1 MIAPNKDSKQA
12 KSKSA
17 PWNGRARVV
26 LWGGAVSVVVAVAV
40 VLWMTQSEETEVVV
54 DELAGKPGQIA
65 EVAPA
70 KVSPIT
76 EAPAKPKPYKEM
88 SREEKL
94 KSIRD
99 KYGDNIPDNLKATV
113 YFLENPPQRTFHPA
127 KSKNDIFTYRSER
140 IIASLL
146 QAEPGD
152 YMLQRRTYDELFD
165 KDFAEAL
172 QTPIAFSSDDTAEQ
186 RSLKEAVSA
195 TKDELRELMEQ
206 GKTPSQVLNEVTE
219 NLYELGR
226 YRRDLELHLAE
237 FRKNENYT
245 DQDIADFVTVAND
258 MLQKKGAKPIP
269 MPNFTLRQLSLKRAK
284 QRAET
289 NDKGAK

>member
-1 MIAPNKDSKQA
+1 MIAPKKEE
-12 KSKSA
+12 KKGSA
-17 PWNGRARVV
+17 AQRSCVGAWGAGAAAVV
-26 LWGGAVSVVVAVAV
+26 AVVVAVA
-40 VLWMTQSEETEVVV
+40 LWLAQSNETEVA
-54 DELAGKPGQIA
+54 EEEPTGKPVQIA

-70 KVSPIT
+70 
-76 EAPAKPKPYKEM
+76 APQQPAAVPDKPKAYKDLP
-88 SREEKL
+88 REEKL
-94 KSIRD
+94 ARIRA
-99 KYGDNIPDNLKATV
+99 KYGDNIPENLKATV

-152 YMLQRRTYDELFD
+152 YMVQRRTYDERFD

-206 GKTPSQVLNEVTE
+206 GKTPSQVLNEVTD
-219 NLYELGR
+219 NLYELGK
-226 YRRDLELHLAE
+226 YRRDLQMHLAE
-237 FRKNENYT
+237 FKKNENYS

-258 MLQKKGAKPIP
+258 MLQQKGAKPIP

-289 NDKGAK
+289 NSKGAK

>member
-1 MIAPNKDSKQA
+1 MAA
-12 KSKSA
+12 
-17 PWNGRARVV
+17 
-26 LWGGAVSVVVAVAV
+26 VVAVVMAV
-40 VLWMTQSEETEVVV
+40 ALWLAQSNETVVAEEEQPT
-54 DELAGKPGQIA
+54 GKPVQIA

-70 KVSPIT
+70 
-76 EAPAKPKPYKEM
+76 APQQPAAVPDNPKAYKDLT
-88 SREEKL
+88 REEKL
-94 KSIRD
+94 ARIRA
-99 KYGDNIPDNLKATV
+99 KYGDNIPENLKATV

-152 YMLQRRTYDELFD
+152 YMVQRRTYDERFD
-165 KDFAEAL
+165 KDFAEAV
-172 QTPIAFSSDDTAEQ
+172 QTPIAFSPDDTAEQ
-186 RSLKEAVSA
+186 RNLKEAVSA

-206 GKTPSQVLNEVTE
+206 GKTPSQVLNEVTD
-219 NLYELGR
+219 NLYELGK
-226 YRRDLELHLAE
+226 YRRDLQMHLAE
-237 FRKNENYT
+237 FRKDESYS

-258 MLQKKGAKPIP
+258 MLQQKGAKPIP

-289 NDKGAK
+289 NSKGAK